1 MKTIIEV
8 GNLTI
13 VKDDSMKDNEV
24 GIEFPGTPQM
34 VVDIDALKLALRK
47 ITAK

>member
-1 MKTIIEV
+1 MITRIEI

-13 VKDDSMKDNEV
+13 IKDETMEDNEV

-34 VVDIDALKLALRK
+34 IVDIDDLKLALRK